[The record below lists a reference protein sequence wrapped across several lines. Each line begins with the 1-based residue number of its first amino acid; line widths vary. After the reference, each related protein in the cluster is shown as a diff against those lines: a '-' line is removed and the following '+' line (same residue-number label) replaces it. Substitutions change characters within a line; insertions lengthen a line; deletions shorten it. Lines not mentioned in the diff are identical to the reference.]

1 MKSNCQIIHL
11 CKKDEFNNVFYLSL
25 IYNVL
30 NHGSGVQPY
39 VTDPCAAAQMPIS
52 ERWCVMSANLPVRRK
67 KKLSNNFRGNFSL
80 TLLAMP
86 GIILIFVF
94 HYIPYFGLILPFKNY
109 KINLG
114 FWGSEWVGLSNFRF
128 LFAGDVLYRITRNT
142 ILYNLVFIFFGT
154 FCSVITAL
162 LLFELG
168 RRSVKVFQTILF
180 LPYFISWVVVSY
192 AFQALLNMDYGVF
205 NKLLEAFGMDIILWY
220 NDAKY
225 WPFIIV
231 AAAVWKGLGYGS
243 VIFYAALMGID
254 SEYFEAATIDGAG
267 KLRQTI
273 SISIPLIKNVIIIMI
288 ILQIGRIFYSDF
300 GLFYS
305 VPMNSPLL
313 YPTTDVIETF
323 VFRALTS
330 MGDIGM
336 ASAAG
341 FYQAMVGFIL
351 VIITNA
357 VVRKVSA
364 ESALF

>member
-1 MKSNCQIIHL
+1 M
-11 CKKDEFNNVFYLSL
+11 
-25 IYNVL
+25 
-30 NHGSGVQPY
+30 SGTPAGK
-39 VTDPCAAAQMPIS
+39 TGPI
-52 ERWCVMSANLPVRRK
+52 RK
-67 KKLSNNFRGNFSL
+67 KGFLYDFRRNFSL
-80 TLLAMP
+80 TLLALP
-86 GIILIFVF
+86 GIVLIFVF
-94 HYIPYFGLILPFKNY
+94 HYIPFFGLVLPFKNY

-114 FWGSEWVGLSNFRF
+114 FWGSEWVGLKNFKF
-128 LFAGDVLYRITRNT
+128 LFAGDVLFRITRNT

-154 FCSVITAL
+154 FCSITVAL
-162 LLFELG
+162 LLFELS
-168 RRSVKVFQTILF
+168 RRSVKTFQTILF

-192 AFQALLNMDYGVF
+192 ALQALLNMEYGVF
-205 NKLLEAFGMDIILWY
+205 NKLIEFFGGEQILWY
-220 NDAKY
+220 NAPKY

-231 AAAVWKGLGYGS
+231 VAAVWKGLGYGS
-243 VIFYAALMGID
+243 VIFYAALMGVD
-254 SEYFEAATIDGAG
+254 QEYFEAATIDGAG

-323 VFRALTS
+323 VYRALTS

-341 FYQAMVGFIL
+341 FYQATVGFIL
-351 VIITNA
+351 VIATNA

>member
-1 MKSNCQIIHL
+1 MTTHSTSPGTARKAGPETARRTGL
-11 CKKDEFNNVFYLSL
+11 ETARGAARRGRGPFY
-25 IYNVL
+25 
-30 NHGSGVQPY
+30 
-39 VTDPCAAAQMPIS
+39 DF
-52 ERWCVMSANLPVRRK
+52 RKNLP
-67 KKLSNNFRGNFSL
+67 L
-80 TLLAMP
+80 TLLALP
-86 GIILIFVF
+86 GIILIFIF
-94 HYIPYFGLILPFKNY
+94 QYLPYFGLVLPFINY
-109 KINLG
+109 KVNLG
-114 FWGSEWVGLSNFRF
+114 FFGSEWVGLSNFKF
-128 LFAGDVLYRITRNT
+128 LFAGDALFRITRNT

-154 FCSVITAL
+154 FCSVTTAL
-162 LLFELG
+162 LLFELS

-192 AFQALLNMDYGVF
+192 ALQALLNMEYGVF
-205 NKLLEAFGMDIILWY
+205 NKMLEFFGADTILWY
-220 NDAKY
+220 NNAKY
-225 WPFIIV
+225 WPVIIV
-231 AAAVWKGLGYGS
+231 VAAVWKGLGYGS

-254 SEYFEAATIDGAG
+254 QEYFEAATIDGAG
-267 KLRQTI
+267 KLRQTV
-273 SISIPLIKNVIIIMI
+273 SISIPLIKNVIIIMT

-323 VFRALTS
+323 VYRALTS

-341 FYQAMVGFIL
+341 FYQAMVGFTL
-351 VIITNA
+351 VLITNT